1 MFAEGNAE
9 FDSCREVVQG
19 LMDEYHAAEGANY
32 TTWGTDLPADDAADG
47 RSAERYGFSAV
58 GGAAHQTSY

>member
-32 TTWGTDLPADDAADG
+32 TTWGTDLPTDEASDT
-47 RSAERYGFSAV
+47 RSQARYGATAGSA
-58 GGAAHQTSY
+58 AEQSSY